1 MSAPIV
7 ETKKHLKEELEE
19 SQMTKDKKFQ
29 VLVITVKRGSLNV
42 QEKNLVLSA

>member
-29 VLVITVKRGSLNV
+29 VLVITVKGSLNV

>member
-29 VLVITVKRGSLNV
+29 VLCDNCKEEV
-42 QEKNLVLSA
+42 